1 MKTHPSIVP
10 DSVHIFVL
18 LETVNQADSCKQES
32 SADDKMPADLQYRQ
46 YDRGSQQENNKKFRK
61 TNWQA

>member
-1 MKTHPSIVP
+1 MKTHPSIVS

-18 LETVNQADSCKQES
+18 LETVNQADSCQQES
-32 SADDKMPADLQYRQ
+32 VADDKMPADHQYRQ
-46 YDRGSQQENNKKFRK
+46 NDRSSQQENNKKFRK